1 MVATG
6 KRRSLTMIN
15 TASKK
20 FWADRRVLVTGCSG
34 FLGSWMVRE
43 LNVLGAT
50 TIGLVRDRNRG
61 YGNDDPRIVPQFIV
75 EGALEDYQTVLRA
88 INEHEA
94 DTVLHLGAQPI
105 VGTAL
110 RNPRSTFEANIRGT
124 WHVLDACRELGK
136 QVKRIVIASSD
147 KAYGTADRLPYDE
160 TMPLNGRHP
169 YDASKSCTDIIAQ
182 TYHETYKLP
191 VCITRSG
198 NFFGGRDLNFS
209 RIVPGTIR
217 WALNGERPV
226 LRSDGTMI
234 RDYIYVRDA
243 VLAYLLLAERMD
255 NSALHG
261 HAFNFSGEQP
271 LSVLE
276 LVEMTLRLA
285 GRPDLQPIIL
295 GEATAEIP
303 SQYLAAGKARRML
316 GWEPGWTTEQA
327 LIETIDWY
335 RNWFEA
341 NR

>member
-1 MVATG
+1 
-6 KRRSLTMIN
+6 MISHVN
-15 TASKK
+15 PA
-20 FWADRRVLVTGCSG
+20 FWADRRVFVTGCSG
-34 FLGSWMVRE
+34 FLGSWTIRE
-43 LNVLGAT
+43 LNGLGAT
-50 TIGLVRDRNRG
+50 TIGLVRDRNKRLG
-61 YGNDDPRIVPQFIV
+61 SDDPAVVPEFVV
-75 EGALEDYQTVLRA
+75 EGALEDYETVLRA
-88 INEHEA
+88 INEHEV

-147 KAYGTADRLPYDE
+147 KAYGEADTLPYDE

-182 TYHETYKLP
+182 TYHKTYGLP
-191 VCITRSG
+191 VCITRAG

-226 LRSDGTMI
+226 LRSDGTMV

-243 VLAYLLLAERMD
+243 VLAYLMLAERMD
-255 NSALHG
+255 DPALHG

-271 LSVLE
+271 LSVID
-276 LVEMTLRLA
+276 LVERILALA
-285 GRPDLQPIIL
+285 GRSDLRPIIL

-303 SQYLAAGKARRML
+303 MQYLAAGKAREML
-316 GWEPGWTTEQA
+316 GWLPAWSLEDA
-327 LIETIDWY
+327 LTETIDWY
-335 RNWFEA
+335 RDWLGFTA
-341 NR
+341 RDTVAAQ